1 MRKLEPNPHDK
12 MKSQRQKIIAA
23 FTLIELLVVIAII
36 AILAAL
42 LLPALARAKEKANLI
57 KCLSNQKQ
65 ISLAYLLWMSDQ
77 DSGAVPMRI
86 APPDGTMGATLAAN
100 GWYQYS
106 WISNELS
113 TPKILVCPS
122 DKHPSLKPASNWG
135 NQNANEGFLGNG
147 FRANSISYS
156 LNTDVGTVN
165 PNGGGTV
172 FSVQASS
179 QQILIADY
187 NFKPSG
193 VANGCSALNG
203 LAATVVVSDSALS
216 TQVYYTNNLHK
227 LQGNVALLDGSAQ
240 TVKSNTFVDL
250 VKKSDDNGS
259 VHFLPAK
266 SL

>member
-1 MRKLEPNPHDK
+1 

-42 LLPALARAKEKANLI
+42 LLPALARAKDRALLI

-65 ISLAYLLWMSDQ
+65 ISLSYLMWMSDQ
-77 DSGAVPMRI
+77 ESGAVPMRI
-86 APPDGTMGATLAAN
+86 APPDGTMKAPLAINA
-100 GWYQYS
+100 WYQFS
-106 WISNELS
+106 WVSNELG

-122 DKHPSLKPASNWG
+122 DKTPGLRVASNFG
-135 NQNANEGFLGNG
+135 NINSKEGFLGNAFQG
-147 FRANSISYS
+147 NAISYS

-187 NFKPSG
+187 NFQPSR
-193 VANGCSALNG
+193 VASGCSALPQPYGVQVDGN
-203 LAATVVVSDSALS
+203 AVSYNQSG
-216 TQVYYTNNLHK
+216 TPGVYFSNNLHK
-227 LQGNVALLDGSAQ
+227 LMGNVAILDGSVQ
-240 TVKSNTFVDL
+240 TLKTNTFVD
-250 VKKSDDNGS
+250 VVRKSDDNGN
-259 VHFLPAK
+259 VHFLPAH
-266 SL
+266 